1 MELSASV
8 IAYLILLLAVGALRI
23 FELRVSKRHQQR
35 MVAQGACKVSEP
47 HFRWIVAVHT
57 GVLAGAAAEVVFL
70 RRPLIPW
77 LAAAMF
83 ALFLASNAIRLWV
96 IRALGVRWSVQVM
109 DSTRLGIIT
118 TGPFRYVRHPNYA
131 AVILEMISLPMIHTA
146 WITALAASAAY
157 SFALTKRI
165 MAEEQVLLANPEYRA
180 AMGGKPRF
188 LPGLF

>member
-8 IAYLILLLAVGALRI
+8 IAFLILLLAVGALRI
-23 FELRVSKRHQQR
+23 LELRISKRHQQR
-35 MVAQGACKVSEP
+35 MVEQGASKVREP
-47 HFRWIVAVHT
+47 HFRWIVVVHT
-57 GVLAGAAAEVVFL
+57 GVLVGAAGEVVFL
-70 RRPLIPW
+70 RRPFIPW
-77 LAAAMF
+77 LAGIMF

-109 DSTRLGIIT
+109 DAKRLGVIT

-131 AVILEMISLPMIHTA
+131 AVILEMISLPLIHTA
-146 WITALAASAAY
+146 WITALATSAAY

-165 MAEEQVLLANPEYRA
+165 VAEEQVLLANPEYRSV
-180 AMGGKPRF
+180 MGGKPRF